1 MPDMRLRTS
10 SVVAMLGLAL
20 SCTGCGSEPASA
32 AAGANAPA
40 PGMPKLHTGSDEGA
54 LSDLQASA
62 EWKAPRC
69 RWLETTAHS
78 LFYPQDTAVLMA
90 ARDLGYAQV
99 QQVGMGNRIGT
110 PEPAWS
116 VALTETGKAESA
128 RCGKGS
134 ERSTVFGVPVTE
146 RRFISGKRIGEP
158 DMYNP
163 DRTMFEVEFEWT
175 PTPAGERVK
184 NVLTSHMTV
193 EQGLA
198 TAKVAMY
205 YGPSVFRKGPNGWA
219 VHAIHDTRMT
229 YGR

>member
-1 MPDMRLRTS
+1 MW
-10 SVVAMLGLAL
+10 LGLVL

-32 AAGANAPA
+32 GADANAPA

-62 EWKAPRC
+62 QWKAPRC
-69 RWLETTAHS
+69 RWLETTAHN

-90 ARDLGYAQV
+90 ARDLGYAEV

-116 VALTETGKAESA
+116 VALTEAGKAESA
-128 RCGKGS
+128 RCGRGS
-134 ERSTVFGVPVTE
+134 ERSTVFGVPVSE

-158 DMYNP
+158 DMYNNN
-163 DRTMFEVEFEWT
+163 RTMFEVAFEWT
-175 PTPAGERVK
+175 PTPAGDRVK

-198 TAKVAMY
+198 TAKVAML
-205 YGPSVFRKGPNGWA
+205 YGPSVFNKLPNGWA
-219 VHAIHDTRMT
+219 VQAIHDSRMT
-229 YGR
+229 PAR